1 MVTQIIYK
9 QVALNWFFDYI
20 ADYICELS
28 YATYTGTNANA
39 NANKPKFSLHAFA
52 VPVSGLIPDGKISDR
67 SFPQASQCQ
76 LSLVSPVNL
85 ELRRRVPVESSNR

>member
-28 YATYTGTNANA
+28 YATYTGT

>member
-28 YATYTGTNANA
+28 YATYTGTNS